1 MARRAQQMSRSDAL
15 HAYNRSPKSLPKT
28 SMKRIPLP
36 ADIVSEI
43 LNASPD
49 ATIISDGQG
58 RISVV
63 NQAAAQLFGY
73 APGELVGEPIEILLP
88 EAMRHAHEGL
98 RSSYHNAP
106 RARPMVSGLDIQG
119 RHKDGSLFRAE
130 IALNPIE
137 TEDGLIVT
145 STIRCR
151 DVADDSEAYFRTL
164 LESAPDA
171 MIIIDD
177 RGKIAIVNAQ
187 AEAMFGYRR
196 NEMLGQPV
204 EDLLPKRLR
213 ERHVEHREGF
223 AKMPSLRPM
232 GVGLDLAARRRDGS
246 EFPVEISLSPVM
258 SANGRFISSVIRDVT
273 ARKLMQDDI
282 IAARQ
287 EAERANKA
295 NSAFLAA
302 ASHDLRQPVQ
312 ALSLL
317 NGALR
322 RTVKDER
329 ALEMIEHQ
337 QNSLTAMTNLLNSLL
352 DISRLDAGV
361 VTPEL
366 EQFPVKR
373 LIDRLSPEF
382 ARQAHH
388 GGLEF
393 TWSASNAVINS
404 DPNLLAEIIQNF
416 VSNAI
421 RYTDKGSIRLEC
433 IDSEGHCRV
442 QVSDTGIGIA
452 ADQLEE
458 IFREFHQC
466 KAPGASKEGFGL
478 GLAIVKRLADLLE
491 LIVEVESDIGAGSCF
506 SVSIPTI
513 AGVDVVADEEE
524 PDLADTERAAAG
536 LVILIEDDVNVVNAW
551 GLLLEAEGIEIA
563 TAASATEASALIQN
577 LDDVP
582 ALLISDFHL
591 LDGSTGV
598 EAVSAIREFFGVQI
612 PAFIVSGDTSKV
624 VKDAR
629 LLDNCTLMSKP
640 IDTNRLLAAA
650 RRAIRSGEVPQ
661 D

>member
-1 MARRAQQMSRSDAL
+1 
-15 HAYNRSPKSLPKT
+15 
-28 SMKRIPLP
+28 MKRIPLP

-49 ATIISDGQG
+49 ATIISNAEG
-58 RISVV
+58 RISVT
-63 NQAAAQLFGY
+63 NQAAEQLFGY
-73 APGELVGEPIEILLP
+73 GPGELVGEPVEILLP
-88 EAMRHAHEGL
+88 ETMRHAHEGL
-98 RSSYHNAP
+98 RDAYHAAP
-106 RARPMVSGLDIQG
+106 RARPMVAGLDIQG
-119 RHKDGSLFRAE
+119 RRKDGSLFRAE

-137 TEDGLIVT
+137 TDDGLIVT
-145 STIRCR
+145 STIRSR
-151 DVADDSEAYFRTL
+151 DAADDSEAYFRNL

-171 MIIIDD
+171 MVIIDD
-177 RGKIAIVNAQ
+177 RGKIAIVNGQ
-187 AEAMFGYRR
+187 AERMFGYNRG
-196 NEMLGQPV
+196 EMLGKPV
-204 EDLLPKRLR
+204 ETLLPERLR
-213 ERHVEHREGF
+213 ERHVGHRQDFIES
-223 AKMPSLRPM
+223 PSLRPM
-232 GVGLDLAARRRDGS
+232 GVGLNLAAQRSDGT
-246 EFPVEISLSPVM
+246 EFPVEISLSPVD
-258 SANGRFISSVIRDVT
+258 SANGQFVSSVIRDVT
-273 ARKLMQDDI
+273 KRKRMEDDI
-282 IAARQ
+282 IEARR

-329 ALEMIEHQ
+329 ALEMIDSQ
-337 QNSLTAMTNLLNSLL
+337 QHSLTAMTNLLNSLL
-352 DISRLDAGV
+352 DISRLDAGA

-366 EQFPVKR
+366 EQFPIQR

-382 ARQAHH
+382 ARQAKHS
-388 GGLEF
+388 GLKF
-393 TWSASNAVINS
+393 KWSASDAVINS

-421 RYTDKGSIRLEC
+421 RYTESGTIRLEC
-433 IDSEGHCRV
+433 VDDAQHCRV
-442 QVSDTGIGIA
+442 QVTDTGIGIE
-452 ADQLEE
+452 ADQLDE

-478 GLAIVKRLADLLE
+478 GLAIVKRLSDLLE
-491 LIVEVESDIGAGSCF
+491 LQVGVESSIGEGSCF
-506 SVSIPTI
+506 SITIPRI
-513 AGVDVVADEEE
+513 
-524 PDLADTERAAAG
+524 ADTASATVEKEPTPDEQHELVAG
-536 LVILIEDDVNVVNAW
+536 LAILIEDNVNVANAW
-551 GLLLEAEGIEIA
+551 GLLLEAEGFEVA
-563 TAASATEASALIQN
+563 AAASATEARALIRDLN
-577 LDDVP
+577 DVP

-624 VKDAR
+624 VKEAR

-640 IDTNRLLAAA
+640 INTGRLLAAA
-650 RRAIRSGEVPQ
+650 RHAVRTGEVPQ